1 SNNQLYKDIAIGHRI
16 FGYKSLI
23 YFNISLVSQR
33 FAHMD
38 DFLFYFREGI
48 YHITDIRGY
57 DHILFVA
64 ALCLPYL
71 LKDWRKVLIL
81 ITAFTI
87 GHSATLALSIYN
99 KILVPSSW
107 IEFLI
112 PVTIVITAVENI
124 AVKQFDFKKIDKR
137 YASALIFGLIH
148 GMGFS
153 NYLRSMMRKDES
165 IFGQLL
171 AFNTGL
177 EIGQLLIVLVVMLV
191 AFIFVNIFKVPR
203 KEWLL
208 FISGGIFAIAV
219 LMAVER

>member
-1 SNNQLYKDIAIGHRI
+1 MN
-16 FGYKSLI
+16 
-23 YFNISLVSQR
+23 
-33 FAHMD
+33 

-48 YHITDIRGY
+48 YHITDLRGY

-71 LKDWRKVLIL
+71 LKDWRRILVL

-124 AVKQFDFKKIDKR
+124 AVRQFDFKKMNMR
-137 YASALIFGLIH
+137 YASAMIFGLIH

-153 NYLRSMMRKDES
+153 NYLRSMIGKDES
-165 IFGQLL
+165 IFAQLL
-171 AFNTGL
+171 AFNIGL
-177 EIGQLLIVLVVMLV
+177 EIGQFLIVLVVMLV
-191 AFIFVNIFKVPR
+191 AFIFVNILKAPR
-203 KEWLL
+203 REWLL
-208 FISGGIFAIAV
+208 FISGGIFAIA
-219 LMAVER
+219 LSMAVDRAVVL

>member
-1 SNNQLYKDIAIGHRI
+1 MN
-16 FGYKSLI
+16 
-23 YFNISLVSQR
+23 
-33 FAHMD
+33 

-48 YHITDIRGY
+48 YHITDLRGY

-71 LKDWRKVLIL
+71 LKDWRRILVL

-124 AVKQFDFKKIDKR
+124 AVRQFDFKKMNLR
-137 YASALIFGLIH
+137 YASAMIFGLIH

-153 NYLRSMMRKDES
+153 NYLRSMIGKDES
-165 IFGQLL
+165 IFAQLL
-171 AFNTGL
+171 AFNIGL
-177 EIGQLLIVLVVMLV
+177 EIGQFLIVLVVMLV
-191 AFIFVNIFKVPR
+191 AFIFVNILKAPR
-203 KEWLL
+203 REWLL

-219 LMAVER
+219 SMAVDRAVVL

>member
-1 SNNQLYKDIAIGHRI
+1 MN
-16 FGYKSLI
+16 
-23 YFNISLVSQR
+23 
-33 FAHMD
+33 

-48 YHITDIRGY
+48 YHITDLRGY

-71 LKDWRKVLIL
+71 LKDWRRILVL

-112 PVTIVITAVENI
+112 PVTILITAVENI
-124 AVKQFDFKKIDKR
+124 AVRQFDFKKMNMR
-137 YASALIFGLIH
+137 YASAMIFGLIH

-153 NYLRSMMRKDES
+153 NYLRSMMGKDES
-165 IFGQLL
+165 IFAQLL
-171 AFNTGL
+171 AFNIGL

-191 AFIFVNIFKVPR
+191 AFIFVNILKAPR
-203 KEWLL
+203 REWLL

-219 LMAVER
+219 SMAVDRAVVL

>member
-1 SNNQLYKDIAIGHRI
+1 MN
-16 FGYKSLI
+16 
-23 YFNISLVSQR
+23 
-33 FAHMD
+33 

-48 YHITDIRGY
+48 YHITDLRGY

-71 LKDWRKVLIL
+71 LKDWRRILVL

-87 GHSATLALSIYN
+87 GHSVTLALSIYN

-124 AVKQFDFKKIDKR
+124 AVRQFDFKKMNMR
-137 YASALIFGLIH
+137 YASAMIFGLIH

-153 NYLRSMMRKDES
+153 NYLRSMIGKDES
-165 IFGQLL
+165 IFAQLL
-171 AFNTGL
+171 AFNIGL
-177 EIGQLLIVLVVMLV
+177 EIGQFLIVLVVMLV
-191 AFIFVNIFKVPR
+191 AFIFVNILKAPR
-203 KEWLL
+203 REWLL
-208 FISGGIFAIAV
+208 FISGGIFAIA
-219 LMAVER
+219 LSMAVDRAVVL